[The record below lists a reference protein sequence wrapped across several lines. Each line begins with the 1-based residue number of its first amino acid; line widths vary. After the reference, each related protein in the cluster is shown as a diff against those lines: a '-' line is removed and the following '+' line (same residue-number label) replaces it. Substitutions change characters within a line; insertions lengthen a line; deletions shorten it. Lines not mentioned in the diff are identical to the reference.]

1 MSIAAPGTGDLISRA
16 ASFDLI
22 FNHRAVKP
30 VVPSG
35 GHPGLEK
42 WGMTTYFKAE
52 PEKERVAQVKF
63 CPCFVILLIGTA
75 AYAQTPVWS
84 QLPQSPGPNNVRHDD
99 IYFTDPTNGWA
110 SQNNDIYHTTNGG
123 VTWTTNLV
131 MAGTH
136 FRSVSFANPR
146 VGFAGNLGVGSYD
159 GAVSNTNV
167 MYRSFDG
174 GVTWSNVPGFA
185 EAGMKGLCVFYV
197 LDAQHV
203 YGAGRVRGPAFVI
216 KSNDGGTNWS
226 LQNLTASN
234 VMNGIMDIYFR
245 DTNTGWVVGMDTNAY
260 AAPPYYGRIART
272 TNGGASW
279 QTQVT
284 TSISNC
290 YFWKMSWPSTNIGYV
305 SLQQNGA
312 YSNIVFYKTTD
323 GGATWV
329 SNAIPETSVGLYT
342 NGYNFYLQGIGFIST
357 NEGWVGGASGF
368 PASLYGSSFLHT
380 TNGGMTWSPAGYNDT
395 FFINRIR
402 FLSPTL
408 GFASG
413 GNLHIFSVPLGITGQ
428 PQSQTVVGP
437 TNVTFSVSAVG
448 NPPISYHWLKNGTN
462 APGANGPTL
471 TLPAVLRTDAG
482 TYSVFVTNGF
492 SSLQS
497 SDAVLRVFLSERFGQ
512 PTPLPGNRIQLLF
525 NDADGGAMLTSN
537 DVATFHVFAST
548 NLVNWFSIS
557 NALTL
562 TNGSVIF
569 QDSITNAPRRYYKVL
584 EQ

>member
-1 MSIAAPGTGDLISRA
+1 MRFSLFLFVFLPG
-16 ASFDLI
+16 
-22 FNHRAVKP
+22 
-30 VVPSG
+30 
-35 GHPGLEK
+35 
-42 WGMTTYFKAE
+42 
-52 PEKERVAQVKF
+52 
-63 CPCFVILLIGTA
+63 IGS
-75 AYAQTPVWS
+75 YAQAPAWS

-110 SQNNDIYHTTNGG
+110 SQNNYIYRTTNGG
-123 VTWTTNLV
+123 VTWTTNLI

-216 KSNDGGTNWS
+216 KSSDGGTNWS

-234 VMNGIMDIYFR
+234 VMNGIMDVYFR

-290 YFWKMSWPSTNIGYV
+290 YFWKMSWPFTNIGYV
-305 SLQQNGA
+305 SLQQNGS
-312 YSNIVFYKTTD
+312 YSNIVFYKTVD

-342 NGYNFYLQGIGFIST
+342 NGYNFYLQGIGFVST
-357 NEGWVGGASGF
+357 NEGWIGGASGF
-368 PASLYGSSFLHT
+368 PGSLYGSSFLHT
-380 TNGGMTWSPAGYNDT
+380 TDGGVTWSPSGYNDT

-428 PQSQTVVGP
+428 PQGQTVVGP
-437 TNVTFSVSAVG
+437 TNVTFSVTAVG
-448 NPPISYHWLKNGTN
+448 NPPLAYQWLKNGTN

-471 TLPAVLRTDAG
+471 TLPGVLRTDAG
-482 TYSVFVTNGF
+482 NYSVFVTNRF

-512 PTPLPGNRIQLLF
+512 PMPLPGNRIQLLF

-548 NLVNWFSIS
+548 NLINWFAIT

-569 QDSITNAPRRYYKVL
+569 QDSITNAPQRFYRVL